1 MAIPGPRSIDLMRR
15 RQSAIPRGVSQATP
29 IFVERAE
36 GAKIWDVD
44 GNEYLDFAG
53 GIGVQNLGH
62 RADFVVAAVKQQ
74 LDRYIHT
81 SINVVPYEPYIE
93 LAERLAAITAGDWA
107 KKVLFI
113 NSGAEAVENAVKI
126 ARSYTKR
133 SAIVAFRYGFH
144 GRTLLTM
151 TLTGKAQP
159 YRADFGPMAPEI
171 YHVAYPYPYRDPLG
185 HQENFG
191 LIAANRLLE
200 LFQTEIAG
208 DQVAAVIVEPVA
220 GEGGFLVPPKDFLPR
235 LREITSQY
243 GILLIAD
250 EIQTGFGRTG
260 TLFACE
266 HSGVE
271 PDLITVAKSLAAGLP
286 LSAVIGRAEIMDA
299 PSVGGLGGT
308 YGGNPLAL
316 AAALA
321 VVKALEQDSSWLERA
336 KAIGERV
343 ARSFESFHQRYQIVG
358 EARGL
363 GAMQALELVDSQA
376 SRQPSTRCAEYLAQY
391 AYEHGLILMRAG
403 MENHVIRTLMPLVI
417 SDEELD
423 QGLEI
428 MDRALAYASQKV
440 AETPPAP

>member
-1 MAIPGPRSIDLMRR
+1 MAIPGPRSIALMHR
-15 RQSAIPRGVSQATP
+15 RQAAIPRGVSQATP

-62 RADFVVAAVKQQ
+62 RPDFVVSAIQQQ
-74 LDRYIHT
+74 LERYIHT

-93 LAERLAAITAGDWA
+93 LAERLAKMTPGNWA

-133 SAIVAFRYGFH
+133 SAIVAFSYGFH

-159 YRADFGPMAPEI
+159 YRASFGPMAPEI
-171 YHVAYPYPYRDPLG
+171 YHIAYPYAYRDPSG
-185 HQENFG
+185 NQVDFG
-191 LIAANRLLE
+191 VVAANRLLE
-200 LFQTEIAG
+200 LFKTEIPA
-208 DQVAAVIVEPVA
+208 DQVAAVIIEPVA
-220 GEGGFLVPPKDFLPR
+220 GEGGFIVPPPDFLPR
-235 LREITSQY
+235 LREITRDH

-266 HSGVE
+266 HTGVE

-299 PSVGGLGGT
+299 PGIGGLGGT

-321 VVKALEQDSSWLERA
+321 VVNAFEQDASWLERA
-336 KAIGERV
+336 QTIGQRV
-343 ARSFESFHQRYQIVG
+343 AQTFEKFHQHYDIVG
-358 EARGL
+358 DARGL
-363 GAMQALELVDSQA
+363 GAMQALELVDSQS
-376 SRQPSTRCAEYLAQY
+376 SRQPSTRAAEYFATY
-391 AYEHGLILMRAG
+391 AYQHGLIVMRAG
-403 MENHVIRTLMPLVI
+403 MENHVIRTLMPLAI
-417 SDEELD
+417 RDEELER
-423 QGLEI
+423 GLEI
-428 MDRALAYASQKV
+428 MDQALAYAAHAM
-440 AETPPAP
+440 AEPDR